1 MCRSPYLRDMTILC
15 IESTAFHSSV
25 ALFEN
30 KALIIDK
37 ESDVPNS
44 HSELLAQ
51 MIADILKES
60 QLKPANLDAIAVSK
74 GPGSYT
80 SLRVGAS
87 LAKGMCFALDIPLI
101 ALDSLLITAFPYF
114 SDDESTEFKVIP
126 TIDARRDEAYISIY
140 THIGEILEAAHPH
153 IFDEQSF
160 MHLNREKLILC
171 GNAAKKAGDLIQD
184 SRIRIEDSHPRAKYM
199 GILAY
204 EHFQAKSFADVAY
217 FEPNYI
223 KLPNITTPKKPLI

>member
-1 MCRSPYLRDMTILC
+1 MIILC

-25 ALFEN
+25 ALFEGET
-30 KALIIDK
+30 LIINKD
-37 ESDVPNS
+37 SAVPNS
-44 HSELLAQ
+44 HSEILAQ
-51 MIADILKES
+51 MIADILTQG
-60 QLKPANLDAIAVSK
+60 QLKPIDLDAIAVSS

-114 SDDESTEFKVIP
+114 SIEESSDFMVIP

-140 THIGEILEAAHPH
+140 GHTGEQLEAAHPH
-153 IFDEQSF
+153 IFDQNSF
-160 MHLNREKLILC
+160 VHLNREKILIC

-184 SRIRIEDSHPRAKYM
+184 SRIKIEDSHPRAIYM
-199 GILAY
+199 GSLAY
-204 EHFQAKSFADVAY
+204 EQFKAKSFADVAY

>member
-1 MCRSPYLRDMTILC
+1 MTILC

-25 ALFEN
+25 AIFEGES
-30 KALIIDK
+30 LILNK
-37 ESDVPNS
+37 ESAVPNS
-44 HSELLAQ
+44 HSEMLAQ
-51 MIADILKES
+51 MIADVLKES
-60 QLKPANLDAIAVSK
+60 QLKPSDLDAIAVSK

-87 LAKGMCFALDIPLI
+87 LAKGMCFALNIPLI
-101 ALDSLLITAFPYF
+101 AIDSLLITAFPYF
-114 SDDESTEFKVIP
+114 PREISDDFMVIP

-140 THIGEILEAAHPH
+140 THTGELREAPHPH
-153 IFDEQSF
+153 IFDQNSF
-160 MHLNREKLILC
+160 VHLKREKLIIC

-184 SRIRIEDSHPRAKYM
+184 SRIRIEQSHPQAMHM
-199 GILAY
+199 GSLAF
-204 EHFQAKSFADVAY
+204 EQFQAKSFADVAY